1 MTAPPV
7 LPRIPSLN
15 LPRISIITPSFNQGE
30 YIGHCLRSIASQGYP
45 DLEHIVIDGGSTDD
59 SVEVIRR
66 HEGGLAHWVSEKD
79 DGQYD
84 AINKGLTRSTG
95 EVMAWLNADDV
106 YMPWGLRLVG
116 EIFAKF
122 PEVEWLTTLH
132 PFAIDMHGVAI
143 KMGTAY
149 GFDRTGFLQGN
160 NLVGAGWPGTCFIQ
174 QESTFWRRSLW
185 DRAGGRIDPRFR
197 YAGDFDLWARFFK
210 LTRLH
215 GVDVP
220 LGIYRRQPNQKT
232 AAMGG
237 YLEEA
242 KTSFTSHGG
251 RIPQGGVQTRLQG
264 WRLAARRNPGLRRH
278 LIRAGQ
284 AEPASIVTYN
294 WGTQEWEMQE
304 A

>member
-1 MTAPPV
+1 MTAPP
-7 LPRIPSLN
+7 I
-15 LPRISIITPSFNQGE
+15 LPRISIVTPSYNQGE
-30 YIGHCLRSIASQGYP
+30 YIGHCLQNIADQSYP

-66 HEGGLAHWVSEKD
+66 HAGGLAYWVSEKD

-84 AINKGLTRSTG
+84 AINKGLSRATG

-106 YMPWGLRLVG
+106 YMPWALRLVG

-132 PFAIDMHGVAI
+132 PFAIDMNGLAI
-143 KMGTAY
+143 KLGTAY
-149 GFDRTGFLQGN
+149 GFDRTGFLQAN
-160 NLVGAGWPGTCFIQ
+160 NLVGAGWPGICFIQ

-185 DRAGGRIDPRFR
+185 EKAGGRIDPAFR
-197 YAGDFDLWARFFK
+197 YAGDFDLWARFFA

-215 GVDVP
+215 GIDVP

-232 AAMGG
+232 ANMGG

-242 KTSFTSHGG
+242 KASLTRHGG
-251 RIPQGGVQTRLQG
+251 RIPQGPMQVRMQG
-264 WRLAARRNPGLRRH
+264 WRLAARRQPALRRFMT
-278 LIRAGQ
+278 RFGE
-284 AEPASIVTYN
+284 AEAASIITYN
-294 WGTQEWEMQE
+294 WGTQEWERQE